1 MKNKIIID
9 NFSVLEHIEI
19 DVKNINIL
27 IGPQASGKS
36 LIAKLVYFFRT
47 IGANMSNAI
56 LSGGGK
62 RELNN
67 EIRDVFNLIFPDY
80 IMKEAPF
87 QVEYYYHD
95 KESFIKLSKEKSKSY
110 KSIKIEYSKN
120 ILNEFE
126 KMKRL
131 YKTNTQN
138 KNSTIQDQMSNVSR
152 YVMDG
157 FQELINGSKQSYSV
171 FIPAGR
177 SFFANIEKNIF
188 ALIGRSF
195 NIDYSLTRFGEFLQN
210 LIRESY
216 LRDNP
221 SNYLDRVIYKMCVEL
236 LRGEYVYDSQKQLEY
251 LRTKENKIISLR
263 DSSSGQQEVAPLVI
277 SLMVLAKYFKNSF
290 FMFVEEPETHLF
302 PASQRTIVEIFAAI
316 YNLFKKN
323 TGYFI
328 TTHSPYILTAFNNLL
343 QAENTYRT
351 IMEKFT
357 ANKIDAEKK
366 DEQLKALDKIVS
378 ANKRISFDDVSV
390 HLVKNGKAKN
400 IANRENRLI
409 DANDID
415 EESNRM
421 ASIFDSLLDISFG
434 ES

>member
-1 MKNKIIID
+1 MP
-9 NFSVLEHIEI
+9 L
-19 DVKNINIL
+19 
-27 IGPQASGKS
+27 
-36 LIAKLVYFFRT
+36 
-47 IGANMSNAI
+47 
-56 LSGGGK
+56 
-62 RELNN
+62 
-67 EIRDVFNLIFPDY
+67 
-80 IMKEAPF
+80 F
-87 QVEYYYHD
+87 Q
-95 KESFIKLSKEKSKSY
+95 
-110 KSIKIEYSKN
+110 
-120 ILNEFE
+120 
-126 KMKRL
+126 
-131 YKTNTQN
+131 
-138 KNSTIQDQMSNVSR
+138 
-152 YVMDG
+152 
-157 FQELINGSKQSYSV
+157 
-171 FIPAGR
+171 
-177 SFFANIEKNIF
+177 
-188 ALIGRSF
+188 
-195 NIDYSLTRFGEFLQN
+195 
-210 LIRESY
+210 
-216 LRDNP
+216 
-221 SNYLDRVIYKMCVEL
+221 
-236 LRGEYVYDSQKQLEY
+236 
-251 LRTKENKIISLR
+251 
-263 DSSSGQQEVAPLVI
+263 
-277 SLMVLAKYFKNSF
+277 
-290 FMFVEEPETHLF
+290 THLF